1 MTPASALQFMLG
13 FFITASLSFFCGGLS
28 FWASFSSKE
37 LIITRTVWAR
47 YALHGQRPLAESWRR
62 SLLSWKRTWLVSDI
76 SIATLLTDPTIH
88 ISIGVSRSH
97 FASSRCANNGEKRTG
112 STLPSPRV
120 HVVHLQALQRVAD
133 VALQEKRASMCN

>member
-1 MTPASALQFMLG
+1 MRPASALQFLLG
-13 FFITASLSFFCGGLS
+13 FFITASSSFFCGGLS
-28 FWASFSSKE
+28 FWSSFSSKE

-47 YALHGQRPLAESWRR
+47 YTLHGQRPLAESWRR